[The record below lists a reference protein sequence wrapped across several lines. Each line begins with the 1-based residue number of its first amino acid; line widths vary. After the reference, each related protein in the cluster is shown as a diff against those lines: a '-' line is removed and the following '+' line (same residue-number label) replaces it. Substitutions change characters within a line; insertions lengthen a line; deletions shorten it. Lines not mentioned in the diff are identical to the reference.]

1 MTTRPLRS
9 LVAAALAAAMGL
21 AGAAAWIS
29 PAAASERSSCPAKP
43 LRVVVSVNQWGDITR
58 QLAGSCAK
66 VVQILTDPNID
77 PHDYVPNAKAKK
89 RFAGADMV
97 VVNGVGYDDWA
108 QQAAQEYAPE
118 ATVVVL
124 GEGVGVQVG
133 ANPHL
138 WYGPDYVFLSTRVIT
153 GALLE
158 ARPKAKDYFL
168 NRLSAYQSG
177 PLEGYLEAVRSVPV
191 GEPPLRYAAT
201 ETIFNYM
208 AATAMLED
216 MTPSAWETN
225 SLNDRPQTNAS
236 AREFKALLKA
246 KKVDV
251 LIFNT
256 QTSDPVA
263 KKMVKIAKDKG
274 IPVVKVTETV
284 PPNYATF
291 VAWQEAMLAN
301 LDRALRR

>member
-1 MTTRPLRS
+1 MSTHPLRG

-21 AGAAAWIS
+21 AGAAAWIT
-29 PAAASERSSCPAKP
+29 PATASGRSSCPAEP

-138 WYGPDYVFLSTRVIT
+138 WYSPDYVLHSTRVIT

-168 NRLSAYQSG
+168 NRLSAYQAG
-177 PLEGYLEAVRSVPV
+177 PLEGYLEDVRSVPV

-236 AREFKALLKA
+236 AREFKVLLKA

>member
-1 MTTRPLRS
+1 MSTRKIRITT
-9 LVAAALAAAMGL
+9 VAALAAAMSLTLVSAWGPT
-21 AGAAAWIS
+21 AAA
-29 PAAASERSSCPAKP
+29 ADRSACPAEP
-43 LRVVVSVNQWGDITR
+43 VRVVVSVNQWGDITR

-138 WYGPDYVFLSTRVIT
+138 WYSPDYVFLSTRVIT

-191 GEPPLRYAAT
+191 G
-201 ETIFNYM
+201 
-208 AATAMLED
+208 
-216 MTPSAWETN
+216 
-225 SLNDRPQTNAS
+225 
-236 AREFKALLKA
+236 
-246 KKVDV
+246 
-251 LIFNT
+251 
-256 QTSDPVA
+256 
-263 KKMVKIAKDKG
+263 
-274 IPVVKVTETV
+274 
-284 PPNYATF
+284 
-291 VAWQEAMLAN
+291 
-301 LDRALRR
+301 

>member
-1 MTTRPLRS
+1 MSMRKIRITT
-9 LVAAALAAAMGL
+9 AAALAAAMSLTL
-21 AGAAAWIS
+21 ASAWGPTAAA
-29 PAAASERSSCPAKP
+29 ADRSACPAEP
-43 LRVVVSVNQWGDITR
+43 VRVVVSVNQWGDITR

-89 RFAGADMV
+89 RFAGADIV

-108 QQAAQEYAPE
+108 QQAAQEYAPK

-124 GEGVGVQVG
+124 GEGAGVQVG

-138 WYGPDYVFLSTRVIT
+138 WYSPDYVFLSTRVIT

-158 ARPKAKDYFL
+158 ARPKAKGYFL
-168 NRLSAYQSG
+168 ERLTSYQSG
-177 PLEGYLEAVRSVPV
+177 PLAGYLEAVRSVPV

-208 AATAMLED
+208 AATTMLED
-216 MTPSAWETN
+216 MTPSAWEIN
-225 SLNDRPQTNAS
+225 SLDDRPQTKAS
-236 AREFKALLKA
+236 AREFKALLEA

-263 KKMVKIAKDKG
+263 KKMVKVAKGKG
-274 IPVVKVTETV
+274 IPVVNVTETV
-284 PPNYATF
+284 PPKYATF
-291 VAWQEAMLAN
+291 VAWQDAMLAN
-301 LDRALRR
+301 LSRALNR

>member
-1 MTTRPLRS
+1 M
-9 LVAAALAAAMGL
+9 
-21 AGAAAWIS
+21 
-29 PAAASERSSCPAKP
+29 
-43 LRVVVSVNQWGDITR
+43 VSVNQWGDITR

-138 WYGPDYVFLSTRVIT
+138 WYSPDYVFLSTRVIT